1 MTVKLRQLLHYAR
14 DCLYNEAMPT
24 LIIIS
29 KIFFYTLGL
38 GLALSLNFNFVRFC
52 LYFKKKYFPYAEN
65 NLNKAGH
72 SLFPAY
78 YLSLDLKDFKHD
90 ERWLAYFIV
99 TVPTLAVLIRSVY
112 YDHFYET
119 YGYYVLVWQIII
131 QAMAYFYA
139 QFVFTRWAKVSERI
153 AHDEKLQRLFSSDL
167 NREEVDEILHS
178 LFPSEKE
185 ENLKYNLIEKFQKP
199 TAV

>member
-1 MTVKLRQLLHYAR
+1 
-14 DCLYNEAMPT
+14 MPT
-24 LIIIS
+24 LIIVS
-29 KIFFYTLGL
+29 KIFFYALGL

-52 LYFKKKYFPYAEN
+52 LHFKKKYFPYAED

-72 SLFPAY
+72 SLFPAF

-99 TVPTLAVLIRSVY
+99 TVPTLAVLIRSIY

-131 QAMAYFYA
+131 QVMAYCYA
-139 QFVFTRWAKVSERI
+139 LFVFSRWAKISERY
-153 AHDEKLQRLFSSDL
+153 AGSEKIRRLFTSDL
-167 NREEVDEILHS
+167 NRDEVDDIVQS

-185 ENLKYNLIEKFQKP
+185 ATLKFNLIEKLQ
-199 TAV
+199 TSRTVSGAV